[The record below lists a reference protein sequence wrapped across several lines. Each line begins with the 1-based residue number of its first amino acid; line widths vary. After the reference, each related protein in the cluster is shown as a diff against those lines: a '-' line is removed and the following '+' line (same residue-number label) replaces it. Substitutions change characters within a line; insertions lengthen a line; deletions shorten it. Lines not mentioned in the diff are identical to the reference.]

1 MRGRIRRWLFDAIA
15 LFLCIFICV
24 AIAVMMAGAF

>member
-1 MRGRIRRWLFDAIA
+1 MRGRIRGWIVDAVS
-15 LFLCIFICV
+15 LLLSIFICV

>member
-1 MRGRIRRWLFDAIA
+1 MRGRIRRWIVDAIA

>member
-1 MRGRIRRWLFDAIA
+1 MRGRIRRWIVEAVS